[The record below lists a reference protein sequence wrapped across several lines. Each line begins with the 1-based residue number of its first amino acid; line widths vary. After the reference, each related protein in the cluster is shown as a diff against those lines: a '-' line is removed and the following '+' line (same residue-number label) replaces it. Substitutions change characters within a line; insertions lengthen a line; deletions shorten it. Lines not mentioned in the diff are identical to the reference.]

1 MNKSLLFIFFALAC
15 LISACKTETKN
26 AASTVSVAN
35 DLPAMSITKLDGS
48 SVNAKTLSGKTILI
62 LFFPDCD
69 HCQREAKAIQEHLE
83 SFKEYN
89 LYFISTAPTA
99 EVEKFSF
106 DYDLSGKDNVHFA
119 TTTVQQVLDNFGPV
133 DAPSI
138 YIYSAEGKRTQSF
151 NGEVAIEEVLKSL

>member
-1 MNKSLLFIFFALAC
+1 MNKLLLLTLFILAG
-15 LISACKTETKN
+15 LISACKPEKKN
-26 AASTVSVAN
+26 EAPMLSVAN
-35 DLPAMSITKLDGS
+35 DLPAMSITKLDGT
-48 SVNAKTLSGKTILI
+48 SVNAKTLTGKTILI

-69 HCQREAKAIQEHLE
+69 HCQREAKAIQEHIQ

-89 LYFISTAPTA
+89 LYFISTVSAP
-99 EVEKFSF
+99 EISKFSA
-106 DYDLSGKDNVHFA
+106 DYNLSGEDNVHFA

-138 YIYSAEGKRTQSF
+138 YIYTAEGKRAKSF